1 MLKTKEPRATIAV
14 SDIAAARAFYE
25 QKLGL
30 ELELELEAI
39 SDMPMVV
46 YPCGVGALF
55 VYQSPTAGSNTATGV
70 TWIVGD
76 EVAEIAAGL
85 AGKGIAFE
93 SYEMPEATRDGD
105 VYTMGDIRIAW
116 FKDPDGNIH
125 AIVNR

>member
-30 ELELELEAI
+30 EPEAI

-76 EVAEIAAGL
+76 DVAEVAAGL
-85 AGKGIAFE
+85 AGKGVAFE
-93 SYEMPEATRDGD
+93 SYDMPEATKDGD

-125 AIVNR
+125 AIVNG